1 MQTKWL
7 GAHWQTTGQLILVN
21 DMRYYRIHPNDEHL
35 QYGPISTA
43 LREMAIND
51 LWYPPSWQISLA
63 ITVSYGPISTALRE
77 MAEDYSWNSSWQ
89 ISLAITVSLDVTR
102 EFSELLFSKREN
114 EDYPLFYLFLAEFL
128 ADEGM

>member
-1 MQTKWL
+1 MSRIL
-7 GAHWQTTGQLILVN
+7 FAAARGARIEALYQRCWIPLTHISLEPN
-21 DMRYYRIHPNDEHL
+21 AHAYRIHPEDAHL

-63 ITVSYGPISTALRE
+63 S
-77 MAEDYSWNSSWQ
+77 
-89 ISLAITVSLDVTR
+89 TVSLDVAR
-102 EFSELLFSKREN
+102 EFSELLFSRREN